1 MRLKD
6 IFAKVVNNKF
16 VQKIKEKTI
25 DPVRRS
31 YLTWRMLE
39 ACDLSIF
46 EDVPELLEKGADLHA
61 SHDMALAQASRGCLS
76 LVKLLVEKG
85 ADVRSA
91 GDRPLRTAASHGQLS
106 IVKYLHEKGA
116 DLNVANGEALMFAA
130 RHGHP
135 SVVHY
140 LVENGVTIN
149 SVEDWPYRSA
159 VNNNHEDVV
168 HYFDRVL
175 ERQSLANGQTQKPRV
190 PKP

>member
-1 MRLKD
+1 MRLKE

-39 ACDLSIF
+39 ACDLSVF

-61 SHDMALAQASRGCLS
+61 AEDMALAQASRGCLS

-85 ADVRSA
+85 ANVRSA

-116 DLNVANGEALMFAA
+116 NLNVAGGEALMFAA

-135 SVVHY
+135 SVVRY
-140 LVENGVTIN
+140 LVENGVTIT
-149 SVEDWPYRSA
+149 STEDWPYRSA

-175 ERQSLANGQTQKPRV
+175 EKQSLAQNKAQKPRA
-190 PKP
+190 PKR